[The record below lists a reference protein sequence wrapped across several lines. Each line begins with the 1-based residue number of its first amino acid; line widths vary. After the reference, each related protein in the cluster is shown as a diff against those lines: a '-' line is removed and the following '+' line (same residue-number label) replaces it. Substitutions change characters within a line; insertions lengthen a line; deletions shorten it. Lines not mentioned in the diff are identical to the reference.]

1 MCLTTA
7 LRPMRRNGSARISR
21 SRDDLDGDSPNPPSG
36 TAFELQGSA
45 SQASLHQAVEDYYE
59 AVDREDWDYTYD
71 NLDSQSRQR
80 FTREEWKKKN
90 QWVADNEQLELSSL
104 EIDTRMSPSGTT
116 ADVTV
121 YRTFKDGSSLGRDT
135 YFVYEDGSWKHQLT
149 EEELALFTAGT
160 SFEEFVKA
168 QEGDSTDNEA
178 SQREEVTLTEREEIH
193 TPETDVTPASTRP
206 QWQTT

>member
-1 MCLTTA
+1 MGLFVLLLVLWVALGCGGGAQQDQGAAEKEEASKEEVSSSEEREPASSTA
-7 LRPMRRNGSARISR
+7 SF
-21 SRDDLDGDSPNPPSG
+21 DSPNPSSG
-36 TAFELQGSA
+36 TASDLQRSA

-104 EIDTRMSPSGTT
+104 EIDTRMAHSSTA

-121 YRTFKDGSSLGRDT
+121 YRTFKDGSSLVRDT
-135 YFVYEDGSWKHQLT
+135 YFIYEDDSWKHRLT
-149 EEELALFTAGT
+149 EEELALFMAGT
-160 SFEEFVKA
+160 SVEDFAKTK
-168 QEGDSTDNEA
+168 EGDSTD
-178 SQREEVTLTEREEIH
+178 H
-193 TPETDVTPASTRP
+193 D
-206 QWQTT
+206 

>member
-80 FTREEWKKKN
+80 FTREEWKKEN
-90 QWVADNEQLELSSL
+90 QWFADNEQLELSSL
-104 EIDTRMSPSGTT
+104 EIDTRIAPSST
-116 ADVTV
+116 ATDVTV
-121 YRTFKDGSSLGRDT
+121 YRTFKDGSSSVRDT
-135 YFVYEDGSWKHQLT
+135 YFIYEDDPHLVRYQRVN
-149 EEELALFTAGT
+149 T
-160 SFEEFVKA
+160 SV
-168 QEGDSTDNEA
+168 S
-178 SQREEVTLTEREEIH
+178 EVTR
-193 TPETDVTPASTRP
+193 S
-206 QWQTT
+206 